1 MPLAKIA
8 FPANAYASLSIIRD
22 IVTFDIL
29 PTDFIKDDIFEFSNT
44 QTYSTFFDIDIFVI
58 IYLL

>member
-8 FPANAYASLSIIRD
+8 FPANAYIFFTMLRD

-29 PTDFIKDDIFEFSNT
+29 PTEFIKDDMFEFSET
-44 QTYSTFFDIDIFVI
+44 ET
-58 IYLL
+58 